1 MVNYSVYGFVLNT
14 GIGLNNYNAHKKIK
28 QTNHMKKIIFFFY
41 LNKKISRNNLFEDF
55 FLIHIIYST
64 KQWHA

>member
-28 QTNHMKKIIFFFY
+28 QTNNMKK
-41 LNKKISRNNLFEDF
+41 KNLFFKFE
-55 FLIHIIYST
+55 
-64 KQWHA
+64 